1 MYKQDKKSSIIILI
15 SSISLIALSLN
26 QIFDFFDTINSKIT
40 STLTILF
47 SVLNFIFIIKLNN
60 INKTKQNQNEF

>member
-26 QIFDFFDTINSKIT
+26 QIFDFFDTINS
-40 STLTILF
+40 
-47 SVLNFIFIIKLNN
+47 IIKLLFRFVFAKVGVPESNMN
-60 INKTKQNQNEF
+60 FTFKN